1 MRLYV
6 RPASLFLG
14 STLLLSFAAAQTP
27 SIQGNLV
34 ANQKTIKGA
43 GAPHTA
49 AANPQ
54 IFVCVRA
61 AAPPALTPCNDGS
74 DAAPGPVPTDATGA
88 FTVTLT
94 NPLIAGY
101 SVYLTQVVAP
111 AAAQTSTPA
120 VTVGPAPMTT
130 TALTMQSI
138 SIAGL
143 PANQFVATVTGTTP
157 GEILGTVSFFD
168 NGALLHGCLDHD
180 GHAAGTH
187 IMLAGGSAVCR
198 LPNSLLDGTTAGTPH
213 MITAVYQP
221 AADSLYLASPPS
233 SPATLT
239 VTTAATTTTLALQN
253 AFIRPGDPDQIAAT
267 VTSATAGTL
276 GGTVSFFSDSGTPI
290 HGCQDIPVVN
300 GAAVCNLP
308 AGTLAGN
315 SSGLAHPISATY
327 YPAAPNLY
335 ATSNASATLTVTS
348 AMGTSPCSFAYN
360 DCDWEYSVVGGV
372 EQADLSAQNSQT
384 EGFVD
389 LIVRAPV
396 NARFG
401 NAWLRARFIGQPT
414 NSSTQNVVSAATDPA
429 GTVISSSLATVGYA
443 IDYVFG
449 FEKDLFQPISAN
461 HTRGQFTLGLIAA
474 MGATTPLSSQSAT
487 VGYAAPAYGTNEC
500 NQLQVRFGAGIAA
513 TGGAAAIPGMGAR
526 NGYNPILPGS
536 GTITTTT
543 ISSSG
548 TSTTAMTGPFCVVQ
562 PTPGTVAVS
571 GTPAASGNQIT
582 NIAFSPED
590 RSSFLLKYM
599 AGVRFLTRFHAAGT
613 SRCSPRAPN
622 DHAGDVDTDEASLV
636 NGLCSR
642 GIVDLTLGQDQ
653 AITGGYLR
661 RLVFKADAIF
671 PIPKSGLYFFASA
684 AIRLEPNQD
693 QPPLILTA
701 TPISNGSAMPAAG
714 AVSIPSPS
722 VFVLP
727 LKQSNR
733 DFYRIGIA
741 LDLAKILPKLF
752 APA

>member
-1 MRLYV
+1 MPNRKVFCAFFL
-6 RPASLFLG
+6 PAFAISAAG
-14 STLLLSFAAAQTP
+14 QTLSQTYSRDPSVTVIPAVAPNGYTATVTVFAGCAAGDVQ
-27 SIQGNLV
+27 LV
-34 ANQKTIKGA
+34 DPVDVPAPAPPGEPPAAPLAPIPLIPPAGGAAIALTKGA
-43 GAPHTA
+43 T
-49 AANPQ
+49 
-54 IFVCVRA
+54 VCVREDYTGN
-61 AAPPALTPCNDGS
+61 PPIRPTFSAL
-74 DAAPGPVPTDATGA
+74 
-88 FTVTLT
+88 
-94 NPLIAGY
+94 
-101 SVYLTQVVAP
+101 
-111 AAAQTSTPA
+111 
-120 VTVGPAPMTT
+120 
-130 TALTMQSI
+130 
-138 SIAGL
+138 
-143 PANQFVATVTGTTP
+143 
-157 GEILGTVSFFD
+157 
-168 NGALLHGCLDHD
+168 
-180 GHAAGTH
+180 
-187 IMLAGGSAVCR
+187 
-198 LPNSLLDGTTAGTPH
+198 
-213 MITAVYQP
+213 
-221 AADSLYLASPPS
+221 
-233 SPATLT
+233 
-239 VTTAATTTTLALQN
+239 VTTMD
-253 AFIRPGDPDQIAAT
+253 RPFA
-267 VTSATAGTL
+267 V
-276 GGTVSFFSDSGTPI
+276 VSNYDGPC
-290 HGCQDIPVVN
+290 H
-300 GAAVCNLP
+300 
-308 AGTLAGN
+308 
-315 SSGLAHPISATY
+315 
-327 YPAAPNLY
+327 YP
-335 ATSNASATLTVTS
+335 
-348 AMGTSPCSFAYN
+348 FN

-414 NSSTQNVVSAATDPA
+414 NSSTQNVVSAATDPT
-429 GTVISSSLATVGYA
+429 GTVTSSSLATVGYA
-443 IDYVFG
+443 IDYIFG
-449 FEKDLFQPISAN
+449 FEHDLFLPN
-461 HTRGQFTLGLIAA
+461 RNNPTRGQFTLGLIAG

-487 VGYAAPAYGTNEC
+487 IGYAVPAYGTNEC

-513 TGGAAAIPGMGAR
+513 TGGAAAIPGMGAK

-548 TSTTAMTGPFCVVQ
+548 TSTTATTGPFCVVQ

-590 RSSFLLKYM
+590 RSSFLLKYV
-599 AGVRFLTRFHAAGT
+599 AGVRLLTRFHAAGT
-613 SRCSPRAPN
+613 SRCSLRGAN
-622 DHAGDVDTDEASLV
+622 DHTEDGNDPDAASLV

-642 GIVDLTLGQDQ
+642 GIVDFTIGQDQ